1 MSGVREVVVRA
12 DGRAWG
18 ALLGL
23 PAEARAGGRGAPVV
37 CVAHGF
43 AQTADRYLSLIE
55 SLAGRGYVVVA
66 PHASA
71 HLLPSHSR
79 YARQLRDSLLWAC
92 RTQPVADPS
101 ACALVGHSLGG
112 GAAVLAAGLLAGS
125 SRPRGSDVRLRAVVG
140 LAPARTRP
148 SSVAVAASGSLGA
161 LPGLV
166 VVGYSRGTVPARHA
180 ALEHAAQVRG
190 LSLVAPT
197 WFQGEVRPRELATK
211 GLAEGAR
218 GILRE
223 SWVDKWGL
231 IAASARLAQEM
242 VAHPIALRNDVAAIA
257 EEGATDLHQ
266 VLAAGIRVGVV
277 AGRNDELCEVGG
289 IRRVIDEP
297 EIRGRVDYREAES
310 DHFCY
315 FLKPAPLRVV
325 ADQIGR
331 LAIPTT

>member
-1 MSGVREVVVRA
+1 MAVPVDAVTRA
-12 DGRAWG
+12 DVDRIRYDDLSFETTYGRVGVTVFMPSVQQVSDNGMPEVSVVYSAGWG
-18 ALLGL
+18 
-23 PAEARAGGRGAPVV
+23 EGRGAAE
-37 CVAHGF
+37 VAC
-43 AQTADRYLSLIE
+43 Q
-55 SLAGRGYVVVA
+55 
-66 PHASA
+66 
-71 HLLPSHSR
+71 
-79 YARQLRDSLLWAC
+79 
-92 RTQPVADPS
+92 
-101 ACALVGHSLGG
+101 ALVR
-112 GAAVLAAGLLAGS
+112 AANTIAVMVTYPNAN
-125 SRPRGSDVRLRAVVG
+125 LRVHDIV
-140 LAPARTRP
+140 PFRTRIL
-148 SSVAVAASGSLGA
+148 SAVIRRLKTDSPYDE
-161 LPGLV
+161 PGLV

>member
-18 ALLGL
+18 ASLGL

-125 SRPRGSDVRLRAVVG
+125 SRPRGSGVRLRAVVG

-166 VVGYSRGTVPARHA
+166 VVGSQDRIVPPSVSR
-180 ALEHAAQVRG
+180 ALYDAWPGPRIFAEVAGGYHCGFVDSSSFGGFGCDSGDLPRAEQLAVVS
-190 LSLVAPT
+190 SLVGDYLDSVLRGGPALVARP
-197 WFQGEVRPRELATK
+197 GVRLE
-211 GLAEGAR
+211 
-218 GILRE
+218 
-223 SWVDKWGL
+223 
-231 IAASARLAQEM
+231 
-242 VAHPIALRNDVAAIA
+242 
-257 EEGATDLHQ
+257 
-266 VLAAGIRVGVV
+266 V
-277 AGRNDELCEVGG
+277 AGASR
-289 IRRVIDEP
+289 
-297 EIRGRVDYREAES
+297 A
-310 DHFCY
+310 
-315 FLKPAPLRVV
+315 
-325 ADQIGR
+325 
-331 LAIPTT
+331 